1 MTARH
6 ADAHLWRL
14 GGVLIMGAVL
24 SILDATI
31 VSVGIG
37 SIAHDLG
44 SSITTVQW
52 VSSAYLLAAS
62 LTIPLSGWLTDRFG
76 GKNVWVGAVA
86 LFTAGTLLCGFA
98 WSAPALIL
106 FRVLHG
112 LGGGLMQPVGQA
124 LFAQAAGPKLGRMI
138 GMITLPATVAP
149 VLGPLLGG
157 VLVQGL
163 GWRWLFFGIVPLG
176 VATLVLALRLLPAA
190 DPLETREPAR
200 ADPRD
205 PAAPTR
211 SAADAQT
218 GPTVSA
224 ESAVRTGPAVE
235 LRPAGPAGRAMSV
248 GPAVQLRP
256 AGSEGRAMDV
266 GPVVE
271 LRPAGSDGQAMDV
284 GQAAQLTPAGSEGEA
299 MSARPAVQARSAEST
314 AVAVAARSTVPTASA
329 KLGATQREVRRDPLD
344 VRGLLLLP
352 PGLAALG
359 YGLGDGSG
367 VFAIVGVVLLVAY
380 GLHARTV
387 RAPLL
392 DLKLF
397 SRKEFAVASASTFL
411 LGASLYSSML
421 LLPLYYEQVEHTSAL
436 TAGLLLAPQ
445 ALGSAVVLLA
455 GGKLLVRFGPRT
467 MMLAGIGLSLL
478 GTIAFTQ
485 LGNGPNPLLLTMSL
499 LVRGLGLG
507 ATTTPGMTML
517 YSSLDRSRIP
527 RAASAIN
534 VVNRVGG
541 SLGTALL
548 VAVLH
553 SEPDGAG
560 SFGTTF
566 TWTLGLSVLS
576 LVPAVFF
583 PKGARK

>member
-1 MTARH
+1 MTTRH

-176 VATLVLALRLLPAA
+176 VATLVLALRLLPATE
-190 DPLETREPAR
+190 PLETR
-200 ADPRD
+200 ADARD
-205 PAAPTR
+205 PAA
-211 SAADAQT
+211 ST
-218 GPTVSA
+218 GS
-224 ESAVRTGPAVE
+224 
-235 LRPAGPAGRAMSV
+235 
-248 GPAVQLRP
+248 
-256 AGSEGRAMDV
+256 
-266 GPVVE
+266 
-271 LRPAGSDGQAMDV
+271 
-284 GQAAQLTPAGSEGEA
+284 
-299 MSARPAVQARSAEST
+299 AVQARPAEST
-314 AVAVAARSTVPTASA
+314 GPALATKSTVQTESA
-329 KLGATQREVRRDPLD
+329 KLGPTQRTPRRDPLD

-352 PGLAALG
+352 PGLGALG

-380 GLHARTV
+380 GLHARTA

-397 SRKEFAVASASTFL
+397 SHKEFAVASASTFL

-445 ALGSAVVLLA
+445 ALGSAAVLLL

-485 LGNGPNPLLLTMSL
+485 LGAGPSPLLLTASL

-534 VVNRVGG
+534 VVNRIGG

-553 SEPDGAG
+553 SEPGGAG
-560 SFGTTF
+560 AFGTTF
-566 TWTLGLSVLS
+566 TWALGLSVLS

>member
-1 MTARH
+1 MTTRR

-138 GMITLPATVAP
+138 GVITLPATVAP

-176 VATLVLALRLLPAA
+176 VATLVLALRLLPSAE
-190 DPLETREPAR
+190 PIETHELAR
-200 ADPRD
+200 VGARD
-205 PAAPTR
+205 PAVPA
-211 SAADAQT
+211 
-218 GPTVSA
+218 G
-224 ESAVRTGPAVE
+224 SAVDVH
-235 LRPAGPAGRAMSV
+235 AGRAVSAASAVDVKPGQVASAGSAVQTGSAASAGSAVTV
-248 GPAVQLRP
+248 GPAVQVRP
-256 AGSEGRAMDV
+256 
-266 GPVVE
+266 
-271 LRPAGSDGQAMDV
+271 
-284 GQAAQLTPAGSEGEA
+284 A
-299 MSARPAVQARSAEST
+299 MSAGPD
-314 AVAVAARSTVPTASA
+314 
-329 KLGATQREVRRDPLD
+329 ATQCEVRRDPLD
-344 VRGLLLLP
+344 VRGLLLLS
-352 PGLAALG
+352 PGLGALG

-367 VFAIVGVVLLVAY
+367 VFAIVGAVLLVAY
-380 GLHARTV
+380 GLYARTA

-397 SRKEFAVASASTFL
+397 SHKEFAVASASTFL

-445 ALGSAVVLLA
+445 AFGSAVVLLA

-467 MMLAGIGLSLL
+467 MMLAGVGLSLL

-485 LGNGPNPLLLTMSL
+485 LGDGPSPLLLAMSL

-534 VVNRVGG
+534 VVNRIGG

-553 SEPDGAG
+553 SEPGGAG
-560 SFGTTF
+560 AFGTTF
-566 TWTLGLSVLS
+566 TWALGLSVLS

-583 PKGARK
+583 PKGVRK

>member
-1 MTARH
+1 MTTRH

-37 SIAHDLG
+37 SIAYDLG

-76 GKNVWVGAVA
+76 GKKVWVGAVA

-98 WSAPALIL
+98 CSAPALIL

-124 LFAQAAGPKLGRMI
+124 LFAQAAGSKLGRMM

-163 GWRWLFFGIVPLG
+163 GWRWLFFGVVPLG

-190 DPLETREPAR
+190 EPIETHEPAR
-200 ADPRD
+200 ADARD
-205 PAAPTR
+205 PAAPTE
-211 SAADAQT
+211 SAVQSR
-218 GPTVSA
+218 PA
-224 ESAVRTGPAVE
+224 ESAG
-235 LRPAGPAGRAMSV
+235 L
-248 GPAVQLRP
+248 
-256 AGSEGRAMDV
+256 
-266 GPVVE
+266 
-271 LRPAGSDGQAMDV
+271 
-284 GQAAQLTPAGSEGEA
+284 
-299 MSARPAVQARSAEST
+299 
-314 AVAVAARSTVPTASA
+314 AVAARPTVRKESA
-329 KLGATQREVRRDPLD
+329 KLGATQRAPRRDPLD
-344 VRGLLLLP
+344 LRGLLLLP
-352 PGLAALG
+352 PGLGALG

-380 GLHARTV
+380 GLHARTA

-397 SRKEFAVASASTFL
+397 SHKEFAVASASTFL

-436 TAGLLLAPQ
+436 AAGLLLAPQ
-445 ALGSAVVLLA
+445 ALGSAVVLVL
-455 GGKLLVRFGPRT
+455 GGKLLVRFGPRM

-485 LGNGPNPLLLTMSL
+485 LGDGPSPLLLTVSL

-517 YSSLDRSRIP
+517 YGSLDRSRIP

-534 VVNRVGG
+534 VVNRIGG

-553 SEPDGAG
+553 SEPSGAG

-566 TWTLGLSVLS
+566 TWALGLSVLS

>member
-1 MTARH
+1 MTTRR
-6 ADAHLWRL
+6 ADTHLWRL

-37 SIAHDLG
+37 TIAHDLG

-138 GMITLPATVAP
+138 GVITLPATVAP

-176 VATLVLALRLLPAA
+176 VATLVLALRLLPSA
-190 DPLETREPAR
+190 EPTESHELAR
-200 ADPRD
+200 IGARD
-205 PAAPTR
+205 PAVQTR
-211 SAADAQT
+211 PAA
-218 GPTVSA
+218 SA
-224 ESAVRTGPAVE
+224 E
-235 LRPAGPAGRAMSV
+235 
-248 GPAVQLRP
+248 
-256 AGSEGRAMDV
+256 
-266 GPVVE
+266 
-271 LRPAGSDGQAMDV
+271 
-284 GQAAQLTPAGSEGEA
+284 
-299 MSARPAVQARSAEST
+299 
-314 AVAVAARSTVPTASA
+314 
-329 KLGATQREVRRDPLD
+329 LGATQREVRRDPLD
-344 VRGLLLLP
+344 VRGLLLLS
-352 PGLAALG
+352 PGLGALG

-367 VFAIVGVVLLVAY
+367 VFAIVGAVLLVAY
-380 GLHARTV
+380 GLHARTA

-392 DLKLF
+392 DPKLF
-397 SRKEFAVASASTFL
+397 SHKEFAVASASTFL

-445 ALGSAVVLLA
+445 AFGSAVVLLA
-455 GGKLLVRFGPRT
+455 GGKLLTRFGPRT
-467 MMLAGIGLSLL
+467 MMLTGVGLSLL

-485 LGNGPNPLLLTMSL
+485 LGAGPNPLVLAMSL
-499 LVRGLGLG
+499 LIRGLGLG
-507 ATTTPGMTML
+507 ATTTPGLTML

-527 RAASAIN
+527 HAASAIN
-534 VVNRVGG
+534 VVNRIGG

-553 SEPDGAG
+553 SEPGGAG
-560 SFGTTF
+560 AFGTTF
-566 TWTLGLSVLS
+566 TWALGLSALS